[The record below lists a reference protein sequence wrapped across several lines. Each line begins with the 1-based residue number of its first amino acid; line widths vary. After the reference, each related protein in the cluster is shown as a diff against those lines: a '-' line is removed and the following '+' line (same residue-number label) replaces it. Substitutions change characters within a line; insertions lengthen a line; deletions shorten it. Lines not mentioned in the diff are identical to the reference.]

1 MMRAVSRVI
10 AAGLVIVV
18 FTFSLFLMRSQTTS
32 APDFDTTQSV
42 QGLPEIT
49 VEIPQGATGSQIAAI
64 LAQSGVVKSA
74 EAYFRVAV
82 GDARAQKVAPG
93 SHRLTVGISA
103 RQALDQLLDPERIP
117 SLIRVAEGAWKSEVQ
132 QAFLD
137 YGFTKQQVKSAF
149 SGLKLPKGFTNS
161 EGLIFPAQYS
171 FPEGT
176 SAQIAAQTM
185 IDRFS
190 DDPQGR
196 KLLQGT
202 DTYSAQ
208 QLLTIAS
215 IIQAESTDVDFTKVS
230 RVIYNRLKIGMPL
243 QMDSTVH
250 FVMQARGD
258 IFLSRKATMLNSA
271 YNTYRKYGLP
281 PGPICSPG
289 SAAIKAALEPMPGD
303 WLYFITVAPGDTR
316 FTASFDEFSEWKVL
330 YTKNRK
336 AGAFK

>member
-1 MMRAVSRVI
+1 MIRTFSRVI

-32 APDFDTTQSV
+32 APDFETVQSV
-42 QGLPEIT
+42 QGLAEIT
-49 VEIPQGATGSQIAAI
+49 VEIPQGATGSQIASI
-64 LAQSGVVKSA
+64 LEQAGVVKSS
-74 EAYFRVAV
+74 EAFFRVAV

-93 SHRLTVGISA
+93 SHRLSIGISA
-103 RQALDQLLDPERIP
+103 RQALDQLLDPERIQ
-117 SLIRVAEGAWKSEVQ
+117 SLIKVAEGAWKSEVE

-137 YGFTKQQVKSAF
+137 YGFGKQEVKNAF
-149 SGLKLPKGFTNS
+149 SDLSLPKGFSNS

-176 SAQIAAQTM
+176 TAKVAAQTM

-202 DTYSAQ
+202 SKYSAQ
-208 QLLTIAS
+208 ELLTIAS

-258 IFLSRKATMLNSA
+258 IFLSRKATMVNSA

-289 SAAIKAALEPMPGD
+289 SAAIKAALEPMAGD

-316 FTASFDEFSEWKVL
+316 FTASFDEFSQWKVL